1 MAQTDEKYF
10 ATYCRLEHEIGDA
23 SCKISSGSVF
33 IGRELSFKR
42 EDYVDE
48 RGKDRCRGVISND
61 AGNVVGYLP
70 EICARRVC
78 DLAEDG
84 WIVRIA
90 SWALMYNSTDKR
102 YYVEAAVIAYEPQYA
117 EQLNPFVEG
126 CFDRMGNGER
136 PDIRL
141 SPKQFDAALSDPSFY
156 KSLKTVGRP
165 KAKKDEAY
173 YKDSRSAAE
182 KMAIEGSKNNP
193 GCWVGTILFYVALA
207 AIVIAIVRFFF
218 FN

>member
-1 MAQTDEKYF
+1 MAHSDEKYF
-10 ATYCRLEHEIGDA
+10 ATYCRLEHEIGEA
-23 SCKISSGSVF
+23 SCKVSSGSVF

-48 RGKDRCRGVISND
+48 RGKDRCRGVVSNHM
-61 AGNVVGYLP
+61 GKVVGFLP

-78 DLAEDG
+78 DLAQDG

-90 SWALMYNSTDKR
+90 AWALMYNSTDKC
-102 YYVEAAVIAYEPQYA
+102 YYVEAALIAYEPQYA
-117 EQLNPFVEG
+117 QQLDAFAEG

-141 SPKQFDAALSDPSFY
+141 SPKQFDAALADLTFY
-156 KSLKTVGRP
+156 KKIKTVGRP
-165 KAKKDEAY
+165 KAKKNEAY

-182 KMAIEGSKNNP
+182 KMAIEGSRNNP
-193 GCWVGTILFYVALA
+193 GCWVGTVLFYVVLA
-207 AIVIAIVRFFF
+207 AIIAGIVWFFF
-218 FN
+218 LR

>member
-10 ATYCRLEHEIGDA
+10 ATYCRLDHESA
-23 SCKISSGSVF
+23 EATCKVSSGSVF

-42 EDYVDE
+42 EDYIDE
-48 RGKDRCRGVISND
+48 RGKDRCRGVISNHM
-61 AGNVVGYLP
+61 GKVVGFLP

-78 DLAEDG
+78 DLASSG
-84 WIVRIA
+84 WIVRVA

-102 YYVEAAVIAYEPQYA
+102 YYVEAAIIAYEPQYA
-117 EQLNPFVEG
+117 DKLNAFVEG

-141 SPKQFDAALSDPSFY
+141 SPKQFELALANPDFY
-156 KSLKTVGRP
+156 KSLKTTGRP
-165 KAKKDEAY
+165 KAKKNEAY

-193 GCWVGTILFYVALA
+193 GCWAGTILFYVVLI
-207 AIVIAIVRFFF
+207 AIVIGIVWFFF
-218 FN
+218 LK